1 MGNLGSLWTSWVS
14 INTRSLPGSERRNI
28 ETPPVKGEGKK
39 KGIEEEVYY
48 SRNLLSGIQRLLPL
62 NNMDS

>member
-1 MGNLGSLWTSWVS
+1 M
-14 INTRSLPGSERRNI
+14 
-28 ETPPVKGEGKK
+28 PPVKGEGKK